1 MGSVQSLRGFKDS
14 LPPESE
20 SASSFES
27 LCRGVLGRYGFR
39 EIRLPTLELQELFIK
54 STGETTDIVEKEM
67 FRLEDAGGRRLALR
81 PEGTPGV
88 VRAYLEHGLS
98 QKGGA
103 CKLFYVAPMF
113 RAERPQAGRLREFV
127 QVGVECL
134 GNPHPAADA
143 EAILAAKAVFEEAGL
158 SGRTALRLNNLGCDD
173 DPSCRPAHRE
183 ALRAFL
189 VSREAD
195 LCENCRRRTQRN
207 PLRALDCKGCG
218 PSLADQAPRLIPCA
232 ACAGHVQ
239 EVSRFL
245 LANGCPHRYPDH
257 GLVRGLDYY
266 TRTVFEFSCSLGT
279 GSQDALA
286 AGGRYDGL
294 VGSMGGPKTP
304 AVGWALGLERVLM
317 AVRAAHPPTD
327 SGKPPGGPSIDAFV
341 ALQGKGSGAVL
352 AAVNALEALR
362 RAGLKAG
369 GSAFGASL
377 KAQMREASREE
388 APFVAIIGDEELQKT
403 PPACT
408 LKDMR
413 AGTQAEVALD
423 SLAELLL
430 RETRRKGE

>member
-1 MGSVQSLRGFKDS
+1 RFWYMG
-14 LPPESE
+14 
-20 SASSFES
+20 
-27 LCRGVLGRYGFR
+27 
-39 EIRLPTLELQELFIK
+39 
-54 STGETTDIVEKEM
+54 
-67 FRLEDAGGRRLALR
+67 
-81 PEGTPGV
+81 
-88 VRAYLEHGLS
+88 
-98 QKGGA
+98 
-103 CKLFYVAPMF
+103 PMF

-173 DPSCRPAHRE
+173 DSSCRPAHRE

-189 VSREAD
+189 RSREGD
-195 LCENCRRRTQRN
+195 LCENCLRRTARN

-218 PSLADQAPRLIPCA
+218 PSLAGQAPRLIPCA

-266 TRTVFEFSCSLGT
+266 TRTVFEFSSSLGT

-286 AGGRYDGL
+286 GGGRYDGL

-317 AVRAAHPPTD
+317 AVRAARPD
-327 SGKPPGGPSIDAFV
+327 PGIPARGPSIDAFV
-341 ALQGKGSGAVL
+341 ALQGKGAGAAL
-352 AAVNALEALR
+352 AAVSALEALR
-362 RAGLKAG
+362 RAGLRAG

-388 APFVAIIGDEELQKT
+388 APFVAIIGDEELEKT

-413 AGTQAEVALD
+413 AGTQAEVALGA
-423 SLAELLL
+423 LADLLV
-430 RETRRKGE
+430 RETRGKGE